1 LYFTTPGEVLAFQ
14 DKSTRCGFTSVPG
27 VVDDFTLAELGALA
41 THGT

>member
-14 DKSTRCGFTSVPG
+14 DKSTRFGFTSVPG
-27 VVDDFTLAELGALA
+27 VVDDLTLAELGASA